1 MSLPLR
7 KLVHILM
14 GGFIFALPHIN
25 LWQAAACAG
34 AAFLFNLFVFPR
46 LLPGLLREKM
56 DRGVLIYPLSVLA
69 LVLLFPGQ
77 EIHAAIG
84 WAAMA
89 FGDGFAALI
98 GRYKPIRPLEWNRD
112 KSCGGLISFV
122 IFGTASGWFIT
133 SYFLGKPANLEVLYI
148 IFFSSAIVES
158 LPIPLLDN
166 ISVPFWAA
174 FLSALLLP
182 MHHFQFPSIELAG
195 VALFATLCVGTA
207 GWLLKLV
214 SASGWAGGVLVGSLI
229 FAFASWQG
237 FATLLA
243 FFILATAFTFIG
255 FRKKKAMGI
264 EQEGGGR
271 RGAVHALANCFWGAC
286 LAALVPSWPDAEGIR
301 ILFAAAFATA
311 LSDTSGSEIG
321 KAFGRLTVLPWNLKR
336 VPPGTEGAV
345 SFEGLTASLVAPF
358 ALGAMLAGMGW
369 ISPLGA
375 AVVGCAGFLGNLGE
389 SFLARL
395 GKWNNELLNFANTI
409 LGSGLGMLLWH
420 LTR

>member
-89 FGDGFAALI
+89 FGDGFAALV
-98 GRYKPIRPLEWNRD
+98 GPWMPLARLPFNRE
-112 KSCGGLISFV
+112 KSWGGLLAFV
-122 IFGTASGWFIT
+122 IAGTAGGWFVCRA
-133 SYFLGKPANLEVLYI
+133 FGLEVPLPILLLI
-148 IFFSSAIVES
+148 IGASAVVET
-158 LPIPLLDN
+158 LPIPLIDN
-166 ISVPFWAA
+166 VSVPLFAA
-174 FLSALLLP
+174 FGSALLLP
-182 MHHFQFPSIELAG
+182 VGPFQWPPAGQVG
-195 VALFATLCVGTA
+195 VALVATLCVGTA

-214 SASGWAGGVLVGSLI
+214 NASGWAGGVLVGSLI

>member
-1 MSLPLR
+1 MNLPVR

-14 GGFIFALPHIN
+14 GGFIFALPHLN
-25 LWQAAACAG
+25 LWQAAACALG
-34 AAFLFNLFVFPR
+34 AFLFNLFIFPR
-46 LLPGLLREKM
+46 LLPGLLREKA
-56 DRGVLIYPLSVLA
+56 DPGVLIYPLSVLA
-69 LVLLFPGQ
+69 LILLFPDH
-77 EIHAAIG
+77 EIHAALG

-98 GRYKPIRPLEWNRD
+98 GPWLPVKRLPYNPG
-112 KSCGGLISFV
+112 KSWGGLLAFV
-122 IFGTASGWFIT
+122 VAGTAGAWLVCGAFGVEAP
-133 SYFLGKPANLEVLYI
+133 LPVLLLVI
-148 IFFSSAIVES
+148 GAAAVVET
-158 LPIPLLDN
+158 LPLPLSDN
-166 ISVPFWAA
+166 VSVPLFAA
-174 FLSALLLP
+174 FASSLLLP
-182 MHHFQFPSIELAG
+182 VAQFQWPPAGQAG
-195 VALFATLCVGTA
+195 VALFSTLCVGTA

-214 SASGWAGGVLVGSLI
+214 SPSGWAGGILVGTLI

-243 FFILATAFTFIG
+243 FFILATAFTFLG
-255 FRKKKAMGI
+255 YRRKRALGI

-286 LAALVPSWPDAEGIR
+286 LAMLIPSWPDAEGIR

-321 KAFGRLTVLPWNLKR
+321 KAFGRLAFLPWNLRR

-345 SFEGLTASLVAPF
+345 SLEGLAASLAMPL
-358 ALGAMLAGMGW
+358 ALGAMLAWMGW

-375 AVVGCAGFLGNLGE
+375 VVVGCAGFLGNLGE

-395 GKWNNELLNFANTI
+395 GPWNNEWLNFTNTV